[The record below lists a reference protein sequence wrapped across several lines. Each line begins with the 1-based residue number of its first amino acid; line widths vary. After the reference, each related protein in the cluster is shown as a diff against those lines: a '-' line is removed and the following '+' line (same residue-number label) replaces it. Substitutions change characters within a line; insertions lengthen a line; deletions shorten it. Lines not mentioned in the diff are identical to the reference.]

1 MNNFNIF
8 SIAGKIIQNALFQ
21 NEGIKAQQNKAFEQ
35 NINQQTNN
43 FNLTQTNQLLTNYL
57 AELKVKNMEFAQ
69 TNAYMKDILNIPQDF
84 KNLVSQLATLTQN
97 QQNTQNNSINLL
109 ILQNLLIDNQK
120 EASQKIFQQMA
131 DMARKNIDTSQMKE
145 LMAIVLGNNPTSQ
158 QTDIIK
164 NILLLYIPFL
174 PITTKAENLDWEIK
188 EKKEEGK
195 NNNKEEVVE
204 ILISTI
210 NYQNIKI
217 SLYCNGASHVDVIIN
232 SINDFPKETLSRF
245 TKMFAKENN
254 FTVKIAFEDIKQT
267 ENTNLKQSVKIMS
280 GLVLNSCVMLILQST
295 INFVLNMDLKKED

>member
-245 TKMFAKENN
+245 IKMFAKENN